1 MRKFV
6 LVMMAFFLVMFVV
19 TPSAIDAKP
28 RGGFKSGTK
37 SFNST
42 TPKSKVN
49 QSNSG
54 TSKSTGTTNNT
65 TGKKGFFGG
74 GSFLG
79 GMMMGGLAGMM
90 FGSMLG
96 SGFMGNMLGLLIN
109 VAAIFILFAVIRSLY
124 TYFVNRRKVA
134 NDDRNRY

>member
-6 LVMMAFFLVMFVV
+6 TVMMAFFLLMFVV
-19 TPSAIDAKP
+19 APSTMDAKP

-37 SFNST
+37 SYNST
-42 TPKSKVN
+42 TPKSNFN

-54 TSKSTGTTNNT
+54 TSKNMGTTGNP
-65 TGKKGFFGG
+65 TGKKGFFSG

-79 GMMMGGLAGMM
+79 GMMMGGIAGML

-96 SGFMGNMLGLLIN
+96 TGFMANMFGLLIN
-109 VAAIFILFAVIRSLY
+109 VAAIFILFAVIRSIY
-124 TYFVNRRKVA
+124 RYFVNRRKVA
-134 NDDRNRY
+134 DDNHRRY